1 MLEVQD
7 VSKIYGARTVVDH
20 VSFAVPKGEILG
32 FLGPN
37 GAGKT
42 TTMRI
47 ITGYVPPTSGTARV
61 AGFDVQEEPLEVKR
75 RIGYLPEHPPLYRE
89 MLVRP
94 YLEFV
99 AAIRG
104 VPRKQVKPRV
114 ERAIERC
121 GLTSVS
127 GRLIGLLSKGF
138 QQRVGLAQAILH
150 EPDLLILDEPT
161 VGLDPTQIR
170 EIRQL
175 IKSFSGE
182 HTVILSTHI
191 LAEVTMTCHRVL
203 IINEGRI
210 ALQDTLENLATRGG
224 RGRVMVRFA
233 RPADGAEAALRAV
246 PGVGGVARDG
256 GDGGWVV
263 QMRDGADAR
272 EEIASLA
279 VGRGWGLLEMRPEI
293 QSLEETFIR
302 IIRGEGVSIDGAT
315 AAGPGPEGA
324 AGALGGEAAGSSSA
338 GAEIA

>member
-7 VSKIYGARTVVDH
+7 VSKIYGTRTVVDH
-20 VSFAVPKGEILG
+20 VSFAVPKGDILG

-61 AGFDVQEEPLEVKR
+61 AGFDVQEQPLEVKR

-121 GLTSVS
+121 GLASVS

-170 EIRQL
+170 EIRGL

-224 RGRVMVRFA
+224 RGRVLVRLA

-246 PGVGGVARDG
+246 PGVSGVVRDG
-256 GDGGWVV
+256 GDGGLIV

-279 VGRGWGLLEMRPEI
+279 VGRGWGLLELRPEI

-302 IIRGEGVSIDGAT
+302 IIRGEGVPLDGAST
-315 AAGPGPEGA
+315 AGPGTEGPAGRDA
-324 AGALGGEAAGSSSA
+324 AISSSV
-338 GAEIA
+338 GAENAL

>member
-1 MLEVQD
+1 MLEVQN
-7 VSKIYGARTVVDH
+7 VSKIYGARTVVDR
-20 VSFAVPKGEILG
+20 VSFSVPKGEIVG

-47 ITGYVPPTSGTARV
+47 ITGYVPPTSGTATV
-61 AGFDVQEEPLEVKR
+61 AGFDVQDEPLEVKR
-75 RIGYLPEHPPLYRE
+75 RIGYLPEHPPLYRD

-104 VPRKQVKPRV
+104 VPRRQVKERV
-114 ERAIERC
+114 QRAIDRC
-121 GLTSVS
+121 GLTSVP

-210 ALQDTLENLATRGG
+210 AVQDTLENLAARGG
-224 RGRVMVRFA
+224 RGRVLVRLA
-233 RPADGAEAALRAV
+233 RAADGAEAALRTV
-246 PGVGGVARDG
+246 PGVGDVARE
-256 GDGGWVV
+256 GDGAFSV
-263 QMRDGADAR
+263 QMRGGSDAR
-272 EEIASLA
+272 EAIASLA
-279 VGRGWGLLEMRPEI
+279 VSRGWGLLELRPET

-302 IIRGEGVSIDGAT
+302 IIRGDVAADGGAGMEP
-315 AAGPGPEGA
+315 AAGQA
-324 AGALGGEAAGSSSA
+324 VVAGSV
-338 GAEIA
+338 AEGEQA